1 MTSVKGLFLDFDGL
15 MCDTEAAAR
24 RSWAELYARLGHDL
38 PAAVWARMVGRSN
51 GHEVATADLS
61 RRVARAIT
69 AEELAWR
76 DRRKQELSDGEPLR
90 PGVADLIAAARRR
103 GLVLAAVSSSSARWV
118 RGHLTRLDVLD
129 AFTTV
134 ITGDDEP
141 RHKPAPD
148 LYLRALAETG
158 LAATEAVAFEDSPS
172 GVRAALAAGLRVVA
186 VPTAPIDEGLAHATL
201 VIPAL
206 TGFDLAALPPA
217 ALPLADRVSGRVV
230 GRVRPVG
237 EQGL

>member
-1 MTSVKGLFLDFDGL
+1 MTRAKALFLDFDGL

-24 RSWAELYARLGHDL
+24 RSWAELYARLGHEL
-38 PAAVWARMVGRSN
+38 PVPVWTSMVGRSN

-61 RRVARAIT
+61 NRVGRPIT
-69 AEELAWR
+69 EEELAWR
-76 DRRKQELSDGEPLR
+76 NNRKQELSDAEPLR
-90 PGVADLIAAARRR
+90 PGVADLMTAATHH

-118 RGHLTRLDVLD
+118 LGHLTRLGVGHHFS
-129 AFTTV
+129 AV

-158 LAATEAVAFEDSPS
+158 LAAEEAVAFEDSPS

-186 VPTAPIDEGLAHATL
+186 VPTSSSTAGLAQATL
-201 VIPAL
+201 VVPAL
-206 TGFDLAALPPA
+206 TGFDLAALTTVGGTSD
-217 ALPLADRVSGRVV
+217 L
-230 GRVRPVG
+230 GRVRSVG
-237 EQGL
+237 EHGP

>member
-1 MTSVKGLFLDFDGL
+1 MTRVKALFLDFDGL

-51 GHEVATADLS
+51 GHEVAATDLS
-61 RRVARAIT
+61 ERAARRLT
-69 AEELAWR
+69 EDELGWR
-76 DRRKQELSDGEPLR
+76 TRRKQELSDVEPLR
-90 PGVADLIAAARRR
+90 PGVADLIAAARRQ
-103 GLVLAAVSSSSARWV
+103 GLLLAAVSSSSARWV
-118 RGHLTRLDVLD
+118 RGHLTRLGVLD
-129 AFTTV
+129 HFTTV

-158 LAATEAVAFEDSPS
+158 LAADEAVAFEDSPS

-186 VPTAPIDEGLAHATL
+186 VPAATTGAGLEQAT
-201 VIPAL
+201 VVVPAL
-206 TGFDLAALPPA
+206 TDFDL
-217 ALPLADRVSGRVV
+217 DRLTTAGAS
-230 GRVRPVG
+230 
-237 EQGL
+237 